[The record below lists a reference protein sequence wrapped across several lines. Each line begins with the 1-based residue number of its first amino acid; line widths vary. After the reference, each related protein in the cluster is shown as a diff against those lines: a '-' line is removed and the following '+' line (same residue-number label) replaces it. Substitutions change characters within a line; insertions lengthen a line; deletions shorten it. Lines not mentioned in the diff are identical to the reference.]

1 MLQPFLAAENSNI
14 VQLHLSMEQG
24 HFHFQ
29 SSTENA
35 QSSNIVEQWFP
46 CVRTFPERVNPSTL
60 YLISYVDIERFL
72 RNVRES
78 KNEIHLIL
86 EKSISDEKDQ
96 HESLRRILAAISEQ
110 GKLTSLKCRLRENP
124 DGFPM
129 KTIVDMVKKC
139 RLLRSL
145 QIELNDKHKFEL
157 KSFVPCL
164 VRHTIELNVCIHIP
178 WDDVEYNTTVLISPD
193 GNEAHNPGNQ
203 VNESVPDSF
212 VYIDLKP
219 VEGEFMTDDGTL
231 CQESVYVQSKGQWN
245 VDDDVGSYPHS
256 VKVTAG
262 LQKCPNLQFLHFGNC
277 NLLDTQCDI
286 VARSIQNAPLLREL
300 DLGSCKIGND
310 IIY

>member
-29 SSTENA
+29 LSTENA

-110 GKLTSLKCRLRENP
+110 GKLTSLKCRL
-124 DGFPM
+124 
-129 KTIVDMVKKC
+129 
-139 RLLRSL
+139 LRSL

-219 VEGEFMTDDGTL
+219 VEEKFMTDDGAL

-245 VDDDVGSYPHS
+245 VDDDVGSYPHL

-300 DLGSCKIGND
+300 DLGSCKIGNY
-310 IIY
+310 II